1 MNICSL
7 LPAATEIIC
16 RLGLEDQITGV
27 THECDYP
34 PAVRAKTILTRCA
47 FDSENM
53 NQAEIDDAVRSLIV
67 ARKSLYEIDDEK
79 LRRADPDLIVTQDL
93 CHVCAITPGEVERAM
108 QVLEKKPKMISLNPK
123 RLADVFGDFHK
134 IGDAAGAASRAI
146 VMDLE
151 TRVEKITRGSERK
164 LKPRVGCIE
173 WLQPLWRAGHWVPEM
188 VQLAGGEEVLAR
200 AGEPSRSLTWEEL
213 EKVDP
218 DVLVIMPCG
227 YDLERTRREFLISQN
242 SYPWT
247 KLKAFQDHQMF
258 LVDANSYFSR
268 PGPRLVDGL
277 EILAEMLHAE
287 YFAGMAPYNSYTRI
301 T

>member
-27 THECDYP
+27 THECDFP
-34 PAVRAKTILTRCA
+34 PGVRVKTILTRCA

-53 NQAEIDDAVRSLIV
+53 NPAEIDDAVRSLAV
-67 ARKSLYEIDDEK
+67 AGKSLYEIDDEK
-79 LRRADPDLIVTQDL
+79 LRRANPDLIVTQDL

-108 QVLEKKPKMISLNPK
+108 QSLEKKPKMISLNPK
-123 RLADVFGDFHK
+123 RLADVFADFHK
-134 IGDAAGAASRAI
+134 IGDAAGASSRAI

-151 TRVEKITRGSERK
+151 ARVEKIKCASDRK
-164 LKPRVGCIE
+164 PKPTVGCIE
-173 WLQPLWRAGHWVPEM
+173 WLQPLWQAGHWIPEM
-188 VQLAGGEEVLAR
+188 IQIAGAEEVLASP
-200 AGEPSRSLTWEEL
+200 GEPSRSLTWEEL
-213 EKVDP
+213 EKADP
-218 DVLVIMPCG
+218 DVVVIMPCG
-227 YDLERTRREFLISQN
+227 YDLERTRTEFLNSQH

-247 KLKAFQDHQMF
+247 KLKAFQKHQIF

-301 T
+301 V